1 MILCKQSGEENEK
14 KKEETNINELKFL
27 IQKESSYIQK
37 AYYTFWNINTVI
49 IKQK

>member
-14 KKEETNINELKFL
+14 IKGTNISELKFL

-37 AYYTFWNINTVI
+37 AYYTF
-49 IKQK
+49 